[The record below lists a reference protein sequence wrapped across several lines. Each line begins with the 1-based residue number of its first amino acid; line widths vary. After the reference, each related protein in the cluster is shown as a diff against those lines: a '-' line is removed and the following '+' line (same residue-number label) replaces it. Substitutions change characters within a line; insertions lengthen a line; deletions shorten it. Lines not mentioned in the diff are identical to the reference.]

1 MHESISLAKLNRIIA
16 ERIISSPLTQNVWVT
31 AELSDVAVRNR
42 HCYMELLEKDANGV
56 QIAKA
61 RGVIWANRYTELNHK
76 LLSATGQSL
85 ASGIK
90 LLVQVS
96 VNMHPVY
103 GMSMVISDLDPDYT
117 MGDLLRRRRENIEK
131 LKLAGV
137 LDLNRNLE
145 WPSIVQRIAII
156 SAPGAA
162 GYGDFCNQL
171 LHNPSR
177 LRFEPRL
184 FPATMQGET
193 APASIIS
200 ALEAIAAED
209 HWDCVVIIRG
219 GGATSDLQCFED
231 YDLAYNIA
239 CFDIPVIIGI
249 GHERDITLLDSVANM
264 RVKTPTAAAEWL
276 IERGDRA
283 LAELDTIAQTIFTRA
298 NGIISGCK
306 EQLSYYQGL
315 LPIAPFD
322 ATRRASLRLGKAV
335 MLLSGISSKRLS
347 PAQSRL
353 DVMAANLAT
362 AASAAIKRAN
372 DRLDNASSLLDA
384 LSPQAVLNRGYS
396 ITRVDGHV
404 VTSAQQLKLGD
415 TIETTL
421 ANGTITSTIK

>member
-61 RGVIWANRYTELNHK
+61 RGVIWANRYTELNRK
-76 LLSATGQSL
+76 LLSATGQSIS
-85 ASGIK
+85 SGIK

-145 WPSIVQRIAII
+145 WPDIVQRIAII

-171 LHNPSR
+171 LNNPSR

-184 FPATMQGET
+184 FPAVMQGES
-193 APASIIS
+193 APASIIN
-200 ALEAIAAED
+200 ALEAIAND
-209 HWDCVVIIRG
+209 DWWDCVVIIRG

-283 LAELDTIAQTIFTRA
+283 LAALDTIAQTIFTRA
-298 NGIISGCK
+298 NGIVTGCK

-322 ATRRASLRLGKAV
+322 ATRRASLRLSKAV
-335 MLLSGISSKRLS
+335 MLLSGISSRRLI
-347 PAQSRL
+347 PAMSQL
-353 DVMAANLAT
+353 DVMATNLAT
-362 AASAAIKRAN
+362 AATTAVKRAN
-372 DRLDNASSLLDA
+372 DRLDNATSLLDA

-396 ITRVDGHV
+396 ITRIDGHA
-404 VTSAQQLKLGD
+404 VTSTDQIKPGD

-421 ANGTITSTIK
+421 ANGTITSIIK